1 MRCYESL
8 RNPFQIYKIGSLK
21 NDIKYTDSSHIV
33 QFKEPLMISE
43 IQFDLFSQKGPMTLK
58 TVVIY
63 INNKIGNDLM
73 QLKSNRS
80 LWTRMRSVDVSETQ
94 QTLQI
99 KFPVP
104 VSAVNLQIEF
114 QGGAKSKKNMNS
126 G

>member
-73 QLKSNRS
+73 QLKSNR
-80 LWTRMRSVDVSETQ
+80 
-94 QTLQI
+94 
-99 KFPVP
+99 
-104 VSAVNLQIEF
+104 
-114 QGGAKSKKNMNS
+114 
-126 G
+126 

>member
-1 MRCYESL
+1 
-8 RNPFQIYKIGSLK
+8 
-21 NDIKYTDSSHIV
+21 
-33 QFKEPLMISE
+33 MISE

-63 INNKIGNDLM
+63 INNKIANDLM

-80 LWTRMRSVDVSETQ
+80 LWTRMRSVDISETQ
-94 QTLQI
+94 QALQI

-114 QGGAKSKKNMNS
+114 QGGSKSKKNMNS